1 MQKIILAVA
10 FSFCIILAMG
20 QSKNG
25 IKSLPDD
32 PTKASMA
39 DMQQLANMSPS
50 EREAWKEQMLKNSVD
65 NLKKKAKAA
74 NITIDE
80 TVLPTTKLVP
90 PVKDLKRLAMLPV
103 APPTRQQLLT
113 QTAKMEAALK
123 TVATAQTVQQVENF
137 SASHSAK
144 EIQNAA
150 IGGWYNNNPRS
161 ALLLGIKAV
170 QKDPASILQ
179 WNNLAALFNMAG
191 LEHQAIPI
199 LQHCLI
205 ELPNNS
211 MLLNNIGQAYMGLG
225 DLVKAR
231 QFLDKSLS
239 IDDMHPEANHSMA
252 LLHIYDK
259 DYEKA
264 VQYLQKEMEIAHR
277 RSSLAQLVKS
287 GHRDRINLAALRK
300 KKMARDGTD
309 KRNFFEEIALGKFK
323 LPNPPMRAEDSER
336 WKAEHAGLMKSIN
349 DEIHFWNNLAL
360 VSTEALRAE
369 GHKKNGFYA
378 DLVNEL
384 IRDLGNQY
392 SSIIGIVHEDDVPY
406 LSQLVTDKAKRDHE
420 TPCPSPPMDPGN
432 TQKIFEAYEKKCCDL
447 KSPIV
452 DELMYKYNSFILAR
466 VQEAQSNYKQYI
478 NGLISVIQLD
488 PSEGNKRLVYAT
500 VGSYFTFLF
509 NAMQSY
515 QVLDRPMNCK
525 SNMTSKEADDIIA
538 SARSIDIKCPEWLKL
553 KLSLKVADLEA
564 DCSGFSIEADIYGL
578 IKAGAEKSFESG
590 TSTLYVGA
598 GIDGSFSIAEGEIT
612 QKFYIVFDQNNQFAD
627 LGMRG
632 SASGNISGAIGAEFT
647 YDIAM
652 NAGFN
657 AQSEVKSEWIESYEK
672 ALGFLVKQ

>member
-1 MQKIILAVA
+1 MQKIILTVF

-20 QSKNG
+20 QPKNG
-25 IKSLPDD
+25 AKSLPAD
-32 PTKASMA
+32 PTKLSKA
-39 DMQQLANMSPS
+39 DMQQLANMSPA
-50 EREAWKEQMLKNSVD
+50 EREAWKAQMLKNSVD
-65 NLKKKAKAA
+65 NLKKTAKAA
-74 NITIDE
+74 KITIDE

-90 PVKDLKRLAMLPV
+90 PVKDLKRLAMLPA
-103 APPTRQQLLT
+103 APPTRQQLLS
-113 QTAKMEAALK
+113 QTAKMEAALR
-123 TVATAQTVQQVENF
+123 TVATTEAVQQVESF
-137 SASHSAK
+137 SASHSVK

-150 IGGWYNNNPRS
+150 IGGWYNNNPKIS
-161 ALLLGIKAV
+161 LLLGMKTV
-170 QKDPASILQ
+170 QKPTAGVLE

-199 LQHCLI
+199 LQYCLI

-231 QFLDKSLS
+231 QFLTKCLS
-239 IDDMHPEANHSMA
+239 IDDMHPEANHSLA
-252 LLHIYDK
+252 LLHIYDN

-264 VQYLQKEMEIAHR
+264 VQYLQKEMEIGHR
-277 RSSLAQLVKS
+277 RSTLAQLVKS

-300 KKMARDGTD
+300 KKMARDGVD

-323 LPNPPMRAEDSER
+323 LPNPPLRAEDSEL

-349 DEIHFWNNLAL
+349 DEIHFWNNRAMAGA
-360 VSTEALRAE
+360 EAPGEQRSNK
-369 GHKKNGFYA
+369 GGFYSA
-378 DLVNEL
+378 LVNEL

-392 SSIIGIVHEDDVPY
+392 SSIIGVVHEDDVAY
-406 LSQLVTDKAKRDHE
+406 LSQLGTDYAQRDHDS
-420 TPCPSPPMDPGN
+420 PCPSPPSDPGN
-432 TQKIFEAYEKKCCDL
+432 TQQIFEAYKKKCCDI

-452 DELMYKYNSFILAR
+452 DELMYKYNRFILAR

-478 NGLISVIQLD
+478 NGLISVVQLD
-488 PSEGNKRLVYAT
+488 PSEENKRLVYAI

-515 QVLDRPMNCK
+515 QVLPRPMNCK
-525 SNMTSKEADDIIA
+525 STMTAKEADEIIA
-538 SARSIDIKCPEWLKL
+538 SARNIDIKCPEWLKL

-564 DCSGFSIEADIYGL
+564 DCSGFSIEADVYGL
-578 IKAGAEKSFESG
+578 IKVGAEKSFESG
-590 TSTLYVGA
+590 TSTLYAGA
-598 GIDGSFSIAEGEIT
+598 GIDGSFGIAEGEIT

-627 LGMRG
+627 LGIRG

-657 AQSEVKSEWIESYEK
+657 AQSEVKSEWIENYEK
-672 ALGFLVKQ
+672 ALGFVVRQ